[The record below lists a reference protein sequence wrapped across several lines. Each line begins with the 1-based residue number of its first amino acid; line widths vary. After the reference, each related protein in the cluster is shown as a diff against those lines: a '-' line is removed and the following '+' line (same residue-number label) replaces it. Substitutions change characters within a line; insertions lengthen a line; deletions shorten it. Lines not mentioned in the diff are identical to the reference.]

1 MLKPFNHAKD
11 RNAGV
16 RFSLLFIFLF
26 FYSCQEDVISPDSL
40 QDPVSAVGDAVTISN
55 PGFESNWSGWNDTDP
70 SSISGDANTGSK
82 SAKITGSGGRFDQQ
96 VSVKA
101 NTDYTLSAY
110 VLGGWRIGAEFGST
124 RKTRSGSTSSWK
136 KESVTFNTGSSTTI
150 TILGEFRTSEGRFD
164 DFELIEGEG
173 SGGGATPG
181 CSLPWTENTITVS
194 NQTFN
199 YSETIDI
206 SCATSVTLS
215 MNASGVGSMESSD
228 YINIYYK
235 IDGGAQ
241 QTLYS
246 KTDSFAELSLSQE
259 GIQGNSLELI
269 IEAKTSASNETYTV
283 SNILISESS
292 GSGGGG
298 STYTS
303 IPAKIEAENFDD
315 ASEGRTENTSD
326 TGGGLNVGWI
336 DAGEFLSYDVAVP
349 SSGSYTIDFRVASL
363 SAGVSF
369 DIYQGNTKIG
379 DLSAA
384 STGGW
389 QNWITVSET
398 VSLSS
403 GNQTIKIQAT
413 GGGWNI
419 NWLEFKS
426 GGSTGGGG
434 TGNLDPSK
442 NPSGNFD
449 LSTWK
454 ITGSDGADRSVSQLN
469 SSSFNIPDQFFT
481 ASDGGMVFKNY
492 PAGPNTGT
500 TSGATQYS
508 RVELRE
514 MLRGTNTSIPT
525 KGINQ
530 NNWVFSSSSTS
541 NENAAGGV
549 DGVMTATLKVDR
561 VTTAAGG
568 SNTKVGRIVIG
579 QIHAS
584 DNEPIRLYY
593 KLMPGTTKGA
603 IYFIHEDANGNE
615 FAVNMIGTYAKTG
628 ANNAGDFSGASEPA
642 NGIPLG
648 EAFSYKIEVIGN
660 MLFVDIIRDG
670 NPTVSEQYDMSSSGY
685 ANDWMYFKAGLYSQN
700 DQAES
705 ASDYEQ
711 VTFYALQKSHN

>member
-1 MLKPFNHAKD
+1 MLNLSHHRKAS
-11 RNAGV
+11 AGM
-16 RFSLLFIFLF
+16 RLSYLLIILFLF
-26 FYSCQEDVISPDSL
+26 SCQEETISPSTL
-40 QDPVSAVGDAVTISN
+40 HNPASAVGDAVTISN

-70 SSISGDANTGSK
+70 SSISGNANSGSK
-82 SAKITGSGGRFDQQ
+82 SAKITGTGGRFDQQ

-101 NTDYTLSAY
+101 NTNYTLSAY

-124 RKTRSGSTSSWK
+124 RKTRSGSASSWK
-136 KESVTFNTGSSTTI
+136 KESVTFNTGSSTSI

-173 SGGGATPG
+173 SGGGSTG
-181 CSLPWTENTITVS
+181 CSLPWTENTISVT

-199 YSETIDI
+199 YSETVDI
-206 SCATSVTLS
+206 SCASSVTLS

-246 KTDSFAELSLSQE
+246 KTDSFSEITLSQD
-259 GIQGNSLELI
+259 GIQGSSLELI
-269 IEAKTSASNETYTV
+269 INAKTSASNETYTV
-283 SNILISESS
+283 SNITIAESS
-292 GSGGGG
+292 NNGGGNG
-298 STYTS
+298 STYVS
-303 IPAKIEAENFDD
+303 IPAKIEAEDFDV
-315 ASEGRTENTSD
+315 ATEGRTENTSD

-336 DAGEFLSYDVAVP
+336 DAGESLSYNVAVP

-369 DIYQGNTKIG
+369 DIFEGNTKIG
-379 DLSAA
+379 DISAP

-389 QNWITVSET
+389 QNWTTVSET
-398 VSLSS
+398 VNLSS
-403 GNQTIKIQAT
+403 GDQTIRIQAT

-426 GGSTGGGG
+426 GTTGGGG
-434 TGNLDPSK
+434 TGNLDPNK

-454 ITGSDGADRSVSQLN
+454 ITGSDGADRSVAQIN

-525 KGINQ
+525 KGVNG
-530 NNWVFSSSSTS
+530 NNWVFSSSNTS
-541 NENAAGGV
+541 SENAAGGV
-549 DGVMTATLKVDR
+549 DGAMTATLKVDR

-584 DNEPIRLYY
+584 KNEPIRLYY

-603 IYFIHEDANGNE
+603 IYFLHEAANGDE
-615 FAVNMIGTYAKTG
+615 FAVNMIGSYAKTG
-628 ANNAGDFSGASEPA
+628 ANNAGDFSGASEPS

-648 EAFSYKIEVIGN
+648 EVFSYKIEVVGN

-670 NPTVSEQYDMSSSGY
+670 QPTVSEQYNMSSSGY